1 MSQQNSPKVDGI
13 ENRRFFRHP
22 TEVPVEVW
30 QTDETEANVQ
40 QLRNVS
46 LGGLAFRA
54 NRKWEHGEIVRIRVL
69 INNPFEFLG
78 KVVWCG
84 KREDGYEVGVQF
96 MAKND
101 LSKED
106 MVEQVCQIELLK
118 QTLATIAEGFFDG
131 ADDSIME
138 P

>member
-1 MSQQNSPKVDGI
+1 MGQQDSPKMDGV

-46 LGGLAFRA
+46 LGGLAFHST
-54 NRKWEHGEIVRIRVL
+54 RKWENGEIVRVRVL

-78 KVVWCG
+78 QVVWCG
-84 KREDGYEVGVQF
+84 KKDEEEYEVGVQF

-101 LSKED
+101 LTKED

-118 QTLATIAEGFFDG
+118 QTLTTIAEAFFDS
-131 ADDSIME
+131 DESIMDQ
-138 P
+138 